1 MMPMSSPS
9 ARGEPMVWLVPSGT
23 PTRTPMCM
31 PALDDSELLAALRAG
46 DASAAT
52 ALHDRVRPQVDRTVC
67 RLLGARDVDRD
78 DVAQQATMEIVSTIH
93 RYRGACALN
102 HRASMITARLI
113 SKHIRRRKFERRVF
127 GALDAHLLAGT
138 SRSMRQATL
147 RSTVR
152 RVLAHLNAID
162 KGKAWAFVLHDVY
175 GYDLREIAK
184 ITDVSV
190 AAAQARLVRGRR
202 EVHEL
207 IADDPELA
215 HALDSTQQEP

>member
-1 MMPMSSPS
+1 
-9 ARGEPMVWLVPSGT
+9 
-23 PTRTPMCM
+23 
-31 PALDDSELLAALRAG
+31 
-46 DASAAT
+46 
-52 ALHDRVRPQVDRTVC
+52 
-67 RLLGARDVDRD
+67 
-78 DVAQQATMEIVSTIH
+78 
-93 RYRGACALN
+93 
-102 HRASMITARLI
+102 MITARLI

>member
-1 MMPMSSPS
+1 M
-9 ARGEPMVWLVPSGT
+9 AVR
-23 PTRTPMCM
+23 
-31 PALDDSELLAALRAG
+31 ALDDSELLSALRAG

-78 DVAQQATMEIVSTIH
+78 DVAQQAMIEIVSTIH
-93 RYRGACALN
+93 RYRGDCFLN
-102 HRASMITARLI
+102 HWTSTITARLI
-113 SKHIRRRKFERRVF
+113 YKHIRRRKLERRVF
-127 GALDAHLLAGT
+127 GALDAHMLAGT
-138 SRSMRQATL
+138 ASRSMRQATL

-152 RVLAHLNAID
+152 RVLGHLNAID

-184 ITDVSV
+184 LADVSV

-202 EVHEL
+202 EVHER
-207 IADDPELA
+207 IAGDPELA
-215 HALDSTQQEP
+215 HALDSTQEEP